1 MIHMRGGLM
10 FLTAD
15 PEDILE
21 GKITDVYFERALKIL
36 KARNINPVVKAEF
49 IAKSLPDNW
58 PWALFTGTGE
68 AMELMKHL
76 KVKVRAMREGSVF
89 YSYEPV
95 MEIEGRYQD
104 FCVYETALLGLICQA
119 SGVSTQAARMKKL
132 AGERLVMSFGARRM
146 HPILAPMIERN
157 AYVGGCDGVSVVK
170 SGEVIGEDP
179 MGTMPHALILCMGS
193 TVKAIKAYDE
203 VLDPKLKRVA
213 LIDTFLDEKFE
224 VLNVAEALGERLFAV
239 RFDTPGSRR
248 GNFYR
253 ILEEARWELELRGL
267 GHVKFFVSG
276 GISEEDIPL
285 LNPVVHG
292 YGIGTSI
299 SNAPVIDFA
308 MDIVE
313 INGKPL
319 AKRGK
324 WSGSK
329 RVLVCVRCRKRKIVP
344 SNGADETACSC
355 GGVFNNVLIPVLDN
369 GRSLIEQETPSRI
382 REAVLQNVK
391 DLSL

>member
-1 MIHMRGGLM
+1 M

-15 PEDILE
+15 PKEVLE
-21 GKITDVYFERALKIL
+21 GRITDVYFERALTIL
-36 KARNINPVVKAEF
+36 KAKGINPVVKAEF
-49 IAKSLPDNW
+49 IAKELPREW
-58 PWALFTGTGE
+58 PWAILTGTSE
-68 AMELMKHL
+68 AIELMKHL
-76 KVKVRAMREGSVF
+76 KIKVRTMAEGSVF
-89 YSYEPV
+89 YPYEPV

-104 FCVYETALLGLICQA
+104 FCIYETALLGLICQA

-132 AGERLVMSFGARRM
+132 AGDRLVMSFGARRM
-146 HPILAPMIERN
+146 HPVLAPMIERN
-157 AYVGGCDGVSVVK
+157 AYVGGCDGVAVVK

-193 TVKAIKAYDE
+193 TVEAIRAYDE

-213 LIDTFLDEKFE
+213 LIDTFQDEKFE
-224 VLNVAEALGERLFAV
+224 VLNVAEALGERLYAV

-253 ILEEARWELELRGL
+253 ILEEARWELELRGY

-276 GISEEDIPL
+276 GIHEEDIPA
-285 LNPVVHG
+285 LNPLVHG

-313 INGKPL
+313 VGGKPL

-329 RVLVCVRCRKRKIVP
+329 QVLACERCGERTIVP
-344 SNGADETACSC
+344 LAGKEQHPCSC
-355 GGVFNNVLIPVLDN
+355 GGTFDDLLIPLLDN
-369 GRSLIEQETPSRI
+369 GKMLLKQEPAARI
-382 REAVLQNVK
+382 RESVLQSVR
-391 DLSL
+391 DLEL